1 MTAARMGNR
10 DAATDTVGRG
20 AGEVARPVRGACH
33 IYFHDLRHH
42 AIPTTMTDPTAPDCP
57 LCREDGG
64 DVLFRDDRLRVIH
77 VADADHPGFLRVIW
91 TAHVREMTDLV
102 PLDRSHCM
110 RTVMVVESAL
120 RDVLRPDKIN
130 LASFGNMVPHV
141 HWHVIPR
148 FADDPHFPNAVWG
161 PRVRDGAH
169 ALPADFR
176 AAITARL
183 ADALA

>member
-1 MTAARMGNR
+1 MP
-10 DAATDTVGRG
+10 DAPA
-20 AGEVARPVRGACH
+20 H
-33 IYFHDLRHH
+33 
-42 AIPTTMTDPTAPDCP
+42 DCP

-161 PRVRDGAH
+161 PRVRDGAR

-183 ADALA
+183 AEALAR